1 MIKLSELQLKEI
13 IVVDDGSRL
22 GQISDLEIDGD
33 SGKILAIVVVARDKK
48 SGMFAKADELVI
60 AWEKIV
66 RIGSDVILVK
76 EVHGPDLFQVNYS
89 K

>member
-13 IVVDDGSRL
+13 IVIDDGSRL

-33 SGKILAIVVVARDKK
+33 SGKILAIIVVAKDKK
-48 SGMFAKADELVI
+48 SSMFAKADELII

-66 RIGSDVILVK
+66 RIGSDVVLVK

>member
-1 MIKLSELQLKEI
+1 MVKLSELQMKEI
-13 IVVDDGSRL
+13 IVIDDGSRL
-22 GQISDLEIDGD
+22 GQISDLEIDGE
-33 SGKILAIVVVARDKK
+33 SGRILAFVVVAREKK
-48 SGMFAKADELVI
+48 SGMFAKADELII

-76 EVHGPDLFQVNYS
+76 EVHGPELFQINNS